1 MRSIEGV
8 QLLAGS
14 GCDLFL
20 CHNCRHD
27 WIESYRYSIVKP
39 KTGDKCEV
47 CRRTWSTL
55 FLQDKRG
62 EWQYANNI
70 DRLTASVIEATRKE
84 HGIGKQLY
92 AVIVRHRQRDTG

>member
-27 WIESYRYSIVKP
+27 WIESYRYSIVIP
-39 KTGDKCEV
+39 KNGQKCEV
-47 CRRTWSTL
+47 CRRTWGLDAFSIGSWKTV
-55 FLQDKRG
+55 
-62 EWQYANNI
+62 NNI